1 MSFSGQRLE
10 EQEGS
15 DSLRTNPLDAHI
27 PRQSQLVRFQ
37 QEHPR
42 DGNALVPLSNRP
54 RGVRSSIEHHTARAA
69 QAIESFQQ
77 RFADKPLSSPPIPAA
92 GEPKSPPKPKRP

>member
-1 MSFSGQRLE
+1 MSSSGQRLE
-10 EQEGS
+10 EQESPGS
-15 DSLRTNPLDAHI
+15 PRTNPLDAYI

-54 RGVRSSIEHHTARAA
+54 RGVKSSIEYHTARAA
-69 QAIESFQQ
+69 RAIESFQQ
-77 RFADKPLSSPPIPAA
+77 RFTGRALSGSPISAN
-92 GEPKSPPKPKRP
+92 GEPKPPPEPERH